1 MSNEKKKEKISKPN
15 FGHTEDEW
23 GTARKF
29 SGKEKKYCECPS
41 CADTKEKRK
50 KSSDPQ
56 RIIAYRL
63 IDES

>member
-1 MSNEKKKEKISKPN
+1 MDDTKKE
-15 FGHTEDEW
+15 EYDEW
-23 GTARKF
+23 IKSLGQADNELGTK
-29 SGKEKKYCECPS
+29 KEKKYCECPS
-41 CADTKEKRK
+41 CADTREKRK